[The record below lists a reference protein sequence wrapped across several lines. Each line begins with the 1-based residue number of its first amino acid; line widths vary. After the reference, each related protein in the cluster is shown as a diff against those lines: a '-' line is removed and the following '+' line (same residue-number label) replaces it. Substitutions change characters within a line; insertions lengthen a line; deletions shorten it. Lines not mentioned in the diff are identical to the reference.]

1 MDAVGIDD
9 TWLAGGCFDSET
21 IGWTLNRKKEQMGGG
36 ISAEKAAHKME
47 QFRSTRLILWYAV
60 FVFKPRSR
68 STKVLH
74 NLGIPYVCFKGHAG
88 LVSLLG

>member
-9 TWLAGGCFDSET
+9 TWLAGGCFDSEA

-47 QFRSTRLILWYAV
+47 QFDTLCLCLNQEAGALRCYIIWV
-60 FVFKPRSR
+60 FHMSALK
-68 STKVLH
+68 
-74 NLGIPYVCFKGHAG
+74 AMQ
-88 LVSLLG
+88 VS